1 MNVAAI
7 KALKTDRIRKERV
20 MRPDRVKRVKSVT
33 EKIVTGM
40 VVALVVMCAIAFM
53 SFNHISEG
61 GEFMSKLFLVF
72 LAAIIAMQ
80 AVPGLFLLGAM
91 LRGMAS
97 LGNKEK
103 VAEGPEADKTDRK

>member
-1 MNVAAI
+1 MI
-7 KALKTDRIRKERV
+7 IDRTRKETV
-20 MRPDRVKRVKSVT
+20 MKAERAKRVKSVT

-72 LAAIIAMQ
+72 VAAIIAMQ

-91 LRGMAS
+91 LKGVAS
-97 LGNKEK
+97 LGNREK
-103 VAEGPEADKTDRK
+103 VAEGVDEDKAERK

>member
-1 MNVAAI
+1 M
-7 KALKTDRIRKERV
+7 KTDCSRKEIV
-20 MRPDRVKRVKSVT
+20 MKPDRVKRVKSVT

-40 VVALVVMCAIAFM
+40 VVTLVVMCAIAFM

-72 LAAIIAMQ
+72 VAAIIAMP

-91 LRGMAS
+91 LKGIAS
-97 LGNKEK
+97 LGDKEK
-103 VAEGPEADKTDRK
+103 VVEGLDEDKESRK